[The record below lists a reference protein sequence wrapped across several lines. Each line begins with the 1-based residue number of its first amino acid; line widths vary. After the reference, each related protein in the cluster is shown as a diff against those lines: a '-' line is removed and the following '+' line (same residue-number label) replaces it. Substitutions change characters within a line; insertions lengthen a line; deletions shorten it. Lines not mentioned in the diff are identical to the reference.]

1 MPDRPEPPFPT
12 APDGGPLRL
21 AFVGQQT
28 FFRACAMDEDS
39 PRITT
44 RFLEFREGRDPAL
57 MRSELRAFDPHAV
70 VVFRPET
77 LPHGLLA
84 DVPAPIVGFLTEP
97 ISRAADGGGAGLHW
111 DLEKRRRDVARLDRA
126 NVDRLVSFDPLIV
139 ATVDPV
145 MEVWRS
151 LPIPVADALYRPV
164 TRDPDGPPRMLFVGR
179 STVHRERWLRDVKHR
194 FDCLHVAFGIQA
206 AELERLLARH
216 EITFNIHN
224 EPYPSF
230 ENRVLLHLAA
240 GHLVISEPLSP
251 THGLEPGF
259 DYLEVAD
266 PDALTAAAAAAYA
279 DPDSVLRIRVR
290 GRQKAELFRASRVWP
305 ALIRDLFADLHAFG
319 THRQE
324 TLTNAAR

>member
-1 MPDRPEPPFPT
+1 MPDRLEPPFPS
-12 APDGGPLRL
+12 PPEGGPLRL

-39 PRITT
+39 ARVTT
-44 RFLEFREGRDPAL
+44 TFIEFREGRDPAL
-57 MRSELRAFDPHAV
+57 MRAQLDAFVPHAV

-77 LPHGLLA
+77 LPRGLLA
-84 DVPAPIVGFLTEP
+84 DVPAPIIGFLTEP
-97 ISRAADGGGAGLHW
+97 ISRTADGSALHW

-139 ATVDPV
+139 PTVEPV

-151 LPIPVADALYRPV
+151 LPIPVADRLYRPV
-164 TRDPDGPPRMLFVGR
+164 TRHAPHPPRMLFVGR

-194 FDCLHVAFGIQA
+194 FDCLHVAFGIQD
-206 AELERLLARH
+206 AELERLLERH
-216 EITFNIHN
+216 EISFNVHN

-230 ENRVLLHLAA
+230 ENRVLIQLAA

-251 THGLEPGF
+251 THGLQSGV
-259 DYLEVAD
+259 DYLEAED
-266 PDALTAAAAAAYA
+266 PEALLAAATAAFD
-279 DPDSVLRIRVR
+279 DPESVRLIRER

-305 ALIRDLFADLHAFG
+305 ALVCDLFADLQAVG
-319 THRQE
+319 THR
-324 TLTNAAR
+324 TTAALSA